1 MSTLKKLSLTSLFF
15 IVHDTRSLSTYSLS
29 WILPGRAWMSIF
41 LLSSPWI
48 SVRLFDLKAKSPVAS
63 WIFSLSALLSNT
75 EYQIHVW
82 RLWDLSFSFVISASL
97 SICSVLWNN
106 SCASSYQSTAR
117 DLNKVPAHC
126 HPATG
131 AQQRFKWSP
140 KLNPCPTA

>member
-1 MSTLKKLSLTSLFF
+1 MSTLKKLSLTSLFLLCMILEVLALILYREF
-15 IVHDTRSLSTYSLS
+15 CQDVLECLSFSSVLLGSLWDSSISRLSLPLPPGYFPSVLHLALQNTRFTYE
-29 WILPGRAWMSIF
+29 
-41 LLSSPWI
+41 
-48 SVRLFDLKAKSPVAS
+48 D
-63 WIFSLSALLSNT
+63 
-75 EYQIHVW
+75 
-82 RLWDLSFSFVISASL
+82 WDLSFSFVISASL